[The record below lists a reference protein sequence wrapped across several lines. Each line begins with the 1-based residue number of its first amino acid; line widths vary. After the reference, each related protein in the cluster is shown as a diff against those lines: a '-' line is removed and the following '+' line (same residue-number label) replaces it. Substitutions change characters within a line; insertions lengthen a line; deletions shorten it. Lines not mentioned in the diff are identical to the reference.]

1 MKDIKALL
9 RRYRIWEHH
18 LEKVATEIGENE
30 LLYRPM
36 PESNS
41 AAWILVHLIRNY
53 HDFLGLAK
61 NEDHEDMPLPSED
74 ELAKMPFSKV
84 FALMQEYRSAFFRQ
98 VDRIGEESKLDEIA
112 PAGEDKTWR
121 DLIHS
126 VISHE
131 IYHCGQLAYIARILQ
146 QRANKEN

>member
-1 MKDIKALL
+1 MKEIKALL

-18 LEKVATEIGENE
+18 LEKVANEIGENE

-41 AAWILVHLIRNY
+41 AAWILVHLIQNY
-53 HDFLGLAK
+53 RDFLELVKDEALA
-61 NEDHEDMPLPSED
+61 DMPHPSEE
-74 ELAKMPFSKV
+74 ELAEMPFSQV
-84 FALMQEYRSAFFRQ
+84 FVLLQEYRAEFFRQ
-98 VDRIGEESKLDEIA
+98 VDVLGEKEQLDVAA
-112 PAGEDKTWR
+112 PAGEDKSWR

-126 VISHE
+126 IVSHE

-146 QRANKEN
+146 QRTNHEN